1 MTKTPRIPRQSRK
14 QPGTTNDHT
23 VPQMYLRRF
32 AVPRG
37 DGHQIGTAKADDF
50 AQAFKPNVRNIGAEQ
65 GFYWG
70 TSADGTPHHDME
82 KFLTEIEGLGAT
94 AFRQVLDNGKLPRDD
109 AFPRHWPPRPAT
121 RFDISW
127 WLAAQLLRTSRQRL
141 RLRALEGG
149 EGLETPS
156 GLSASNL
163 HLDFI
168 AKMVAPVAKVLF
180 ERPWGIGFSDACLL
194 TSDTP
199 VLVLNG
205 QDDSNQ
211 LDAIE
216 YWDVFVPLDPHR
228 CLFLP
233 GKGLLRRLGIS
244 GDHKLKL
251 HQGLGRA
258 LNQAVADTAVRHIF
272 FHPDHDLRDQLDP
285 SSRLPLPGNG
295 ADPAAPLYLVGSY
308 ELLPQDAGVER
319 KWLTA
324 HAPIDAVHAT
334 SKLLID
340 DEAVKMAELLMAE
353 LDEDHAGFNA
363 RARATED

>member
-1 MTKTPRIPRQSRK
+1 MAKNSGVPLQPKK

-37 DGHQIGTAKADDF
+37 DGHQIGAAKADDF
-50 AQAFKPNVRNIGAEQ
+50 AQAFKPNVSNIGAEQ

-70 TSADGTPHHDME
+70 TSADGTPHHAME
-82 KFLTEIEGLGAT
+82 TFLTEIEGLGAT

-149 EGLETPS
+149 EGLETPR
-156 GLSASNL
+156 GLSASNA
-163 HLDFI
+163 HLNFI
-168 AKMVAPVAKVLF
+168 ATMVAPVAMVLF

-205 QDDSNQ
+205 QDDTDQ
-211 LDAIE
+211 LDAME

-233 GKGLLRRLGIS
+233 GKGLLKRLGIS

-251 HQGLGRA
+251 HPGLGRA
-258 LNQAVADTAVRHIF
+258 LNQAVADAAVRHIF
-272 FHPDHDLRDQLDP
+272 FHPDHDLRNELDA
-285 SSRLPLPGNG
+285 SSRLPLPGSG
-295 ADPAAPLYLVGSY
+295 DGPAAPRYLLGSY
-308 ELLPQDAGVER
+308 DLLPRGMSVER

-324 HAPIDAVHAT
+324 HAPMVAAGT
-334 SKLLID
+334 PRQQPNE
-340 DEAVKMAELLMAE
+340 DEAVKMAEALMAE

-363 RARATED
+363 RARATGE